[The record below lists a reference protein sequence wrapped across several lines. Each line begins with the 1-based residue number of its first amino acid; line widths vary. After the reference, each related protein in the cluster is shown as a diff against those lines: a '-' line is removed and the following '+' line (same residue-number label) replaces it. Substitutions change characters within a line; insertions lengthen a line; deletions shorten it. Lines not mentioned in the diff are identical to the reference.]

1 MASDGRA
8 PPMTSSSFGRLGR
21 VELRHP
27 YFAEG
32 LLRGAR
38 FVLPSDARALMRAGR
53 LQSRVRDGAWHLLGE
68 RVGGAPRVALGDDR
82 VLWLGVEADLAALG
96 HVTLPLV
103 TAGQTALLTNAAV
116 VGAFDAVQPVRL
128 AGGMFALPL
137 ASPRRPLVVT
147 LRHGSGSVLARHTV
161 AGNDSVVSLDLRAL
175 PPGLVRAEEDDAI
188 DPPRITPLLVHPELQ
203 AAGAGIVVALRFSAA
218 LYAAAEPP
226 AWHIDFGASAE
237 RLEYYVVARRFSAAE
252 FGQLQVRDAGF
263 TDDAR
268 PQLQFDRIEA
278 DALDPAADLTPAQ
291 LGVAGS
297 TTDTRIAL
305 FRSRGAVPRRERAR
319 RRVQLARNNGNDVLV
334 EHLPQPDAA
343 RAKAQFVIH
352 LAKP

>member
-1 MASDGRA
+1 M
-8 PPMTSSSFGRLGR
+8 SSTSFGRLASI
-21 VELRHP
+21 ELRHP

-38 FVLPSDARALMRAGR
+38 FIEPSDARALMRAGR
-53 LQSRVRDGAWHLLGE
+53 LQSRMRDGAWHLLGE
-68 RVGGAPRVALGDDR
+68 RVGGAPRVALADDR
-82 VLWLGVEADLAALG
+82 VLWLGIDASLAALG

-103 TAGQTALLTNAAV
+103 TAGQAALFSNAAAF
-116 VGAFDAVQPVRL
+116 GAFDAVQPVRL
-128 AGGMFALPL
+128 VSGLFALPL
-137 ASPRRPLVVT
+137 VSPRRPLSVT
-147 LRHGSGSVLARHTV
+147 LRHGSGSVLARHAV
-161 AGNDSVVSLDLRAL
+161 AGNDGVVALDLRAL

-188 DPPRITPLLVHPELQ
+188 DPPRVTRLLVHPELQ

-218 LYAAAEPP
+218 LYAAVQPP
-226 AWHIDFGASAE
+226 RLHIDFGVAAE
-237 RLEYYVVARRFSAAE
+237 PLEYYVVATRFSAAE

-263 TDDAR
+263 ADDAR
-268 PQLQFDRIEA
+268 PQLRFDRIEA

-291 LGVAGS
+291 MGVGADTS
-297 TTDTRIAL
+297 DTRIAL

-319 RRVQLARNNGNDVLV
+319 RRVQLARNNDVLV

-343 RAKAQFVIH
+343 RAKARFVIH

>member
-1 MASDGRA
+1 
-8 PPMTSSSFGRLGR
+8 MTSSSFGRLGSI
-21 VELRHP
+21 ELRHP

-38 FVLPSDARALMRAGR
+38 FVEPSDTRALMRAGR
-53 LQSRVRDGAWHLLGE
+53 LQARVRDGAWHLLGE
-68 RVGGAPRVALGDDR
+68 RVGGAPRVALAADR
-82 VLWLGVEADLAALG
+82 VLWLGIDADLAALG

-103 TAGQTALLTNAAV
+103 AAGQTALFTNSAAF
-116 VGAFDAVQPVRL
+116 GAFDTVQPVRL
-128 AGGMFALPL
+128 AAGMFALPL
-137 ASPRRPLVVT
+137 VSPRRPLALA
-147 LRHGSGSVLARHTV
+147 LRHGSGSVLARHAVT
-161 AGNDSVVSLDLRAL
+161 GNDSIVSLDLRAL
-175 PPGLVRAEEDDAI
+175 PPGLVRAEEDDGV
-188 DPPRITPLLVHPELQ
+188 DPPRLTSLLVHPELQ
-203 AAGAGIVVALRFSAA
+203 AAGVGIVVALRFSAA
-218 LYAAAEPP
+218 LYAAAQPP
-226 AWHIDFGASAE
+226 AWHIDFGVTAE

-252 FGQLQVRDAGF
+252 FGQLQVRDEGF

-268 PQLQFDRIEA
+268 PQLLFDRIEA
-278 DALDPAADLTPAQ
+278 DALDPASDLSPAQ
-291 LGVAGS
+291 MNVTGNTG
-297 TTDTRIAL
+297 DIRIAL

>member
-1 MASDGRA
+1 MS
-8 PPMTSSSFGRLGR
+8 SSSFGRLGS
-21 VELRHP
+21 VALRHP
-27 YFAEG
+27 FFADG

-38 FVLPSDARALMRAGR
+38 FIEPSDARALMRAGR

-68 RVGGAPRVALGDDR
+68 RFGGAPRVALGDDR
-82 VLWLGVEADLAALG
+82 VLWLGVDADLAALG
-96 HVTLPLV
+96 HVTLPLAG
-103 TAGQTALLTNAAV
+103 AGQTALFTNAAAF
-116 VGAFDAVQPVRL
+116 GAFDAVQPVRL
-128 AGGMFALPL
+128 VSGLFALPL
-137 ASPRRPLVVT
+137 ASPRRPLDVT
-147 LRHGSGSVLARHTV
+147 LRHGSGAVLARHAV

-188 DPPRITPLLVHPELQ
+188 DAPRITSLLVHPELQ

-218 LYAAAEPP
+218 LYAAATPP
-226 AWHIDFGASAE
+226 AWHIDVGVAAE

-252 FGQLQVRDAGF
+252 FGQLQVRDEGF

-268 PQLQFDRIEA
+268 PQLLFDRIDA
-278 DALDPAADLTPAQ
+278 DALDATADLTPAQ
-291 LGVAGS
+291 MGVANVGANA
-297 TTDTRIAL
+297 TDTRIAL

-319 RRVQLARNNGNDVLV
+319 RRVQLARNNDVLV